1 MICNKISELALIFIA
16 YFLFYLYMQIHRGF
30 VFQETNENKKAD
42 KKPNIIFILTDDQ
55 DVKLGGMVPMQK
67 LNKLLVEE
75 GTTFN
80 NMFVT
85 TPLCCPSRSSILTG

>member
-55 DVKLGGMVPMQK
+55 DVKLGGMVSFSV
-67 LNKLLVEE
+67 LLRNCMYNYMYKIE
-75 GTTFN
+75 
-80 NMFVT
+80 
-85 TPLCCPSRSSILTG
+85 SSLLTGSNAKIK